1 MQANDDEE
9 NANQVLRSVAMAFST
24 LKTKMG
30 EYLDLT
36 ATTAT
41 NELIDMNEP
50 LVLGLRMPSNYNV
63 STVDTLAA
71 AAHQY
76 VVSIAVGDWFTITNK
91 SDAKEYSALAD
102 VSLQIIAEAVNK
114 RSRPVREQKP
124 ADKTQS

>member
-1 MQANDDEE
+1 
-9 NANQVLRSVAMAFST
+9 MAFST